1 MSEQDPDHQ
10 APEQT
15 RFVNSY
21 VIAVLFFLIIAG
33 SLGFTWYRTWSDRP
47 PDGVL
52 VANGRIEGRE
62 TTISSEVSE
71 RIKELHVEE
80 GDQVSSGDL
89 LVRLEQDLLSAKETT
104 AQSRV
109 TEAKSALRRARK
121 ELEHTR
127 KQVQADLQVARSSI
141 STAHAAIEHAQ
152 ARLAFARV
160 QYQRS
165 KQTYKK
171 NATTG
176 AERDERKMQFKTA
189 KAEVRQAEERLE
201 TAKAKRDA
209 ALAQKKQIEVKKQL
223 VQEANA
229 RLTTA
234 RSQLQ
239 EVRVQLRDTRITS
252 PLDGTVLTRAVEPGE
267 LVQPGTPLYSIL
279 NLDKLYMKVYVPEPD
294 VGKLKLGQNAR
305 VYVDAY
311 PEQPF
316 DATVTKIAQEAEF
329 TPKNVQTREER
340 VKQVFG
346 VELSI
351 DNPEGKLKPGMPGDA
366 VLRFNKNAP
375 WYNPL

>member
-1 MSEQDPDHQ
+1 MSEQESDHEP
-10 APEQT
+10 PEQA

-33 SLGFTWYRTWSDRP
+33 SLGFTWYQTWSDRP

-52 VANGRIEGRE
+52 VANGRIEGRD

-89 LVRLEQDLLSAKETT
+89 LAQLEQDLLSAKETT

-109 TEAKSALRRARK
+109 TEAKSALQRARE

-141 STAHAAIEHAQ
+141 STANATIEHAQ

-165 KQTYKK
+165 KQTYEK

-176 AERDERKMQFKTA
+176 AERDEREMQFKTA

-229 RLTTA
+229 RLATA

-239 EVRVQLRDTRITS
+239 EVKVQLRDTRITS

-305 VYVDAY
+305 VYVDVY

-351 DNPEGKLKPGMPGDA
+351 DNPDGKLKPGMPGDA
-366 VLRFNKNAP
+366 VIRLQETAP